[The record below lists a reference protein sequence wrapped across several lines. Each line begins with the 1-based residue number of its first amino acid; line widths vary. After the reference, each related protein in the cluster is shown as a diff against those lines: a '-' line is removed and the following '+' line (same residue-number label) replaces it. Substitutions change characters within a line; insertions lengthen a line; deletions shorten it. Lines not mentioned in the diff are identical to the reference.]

1 MQDTQKKSS
10 VSLKTTNVDSRKK
23 NMSMP
28 AVNLEEAETR
38 LAIVAEQIYQY
49 NQKSGGQMTYTALSN
64 GTLLIVA
71 SLPGHKLGVIEDDS
85 GILPAIDGK
94 AVE

>member
-1 MQDTQKKSS
+1 MQGTQKKSS
-10 VSLKTTNVDSRKK
+10 VSLKTTNADSPKK
-23 NMSMP
+23 STSMP
-28 AVNLEEAETR
+28 AVNLEDAEMR
-38 LAIVAEQIYQY
+38 LAIVAEQVYQY
-49 NQKSGGQMTYTALSN
+49 NQKSGGLMTYTALSN

-71 SLPGHKLGVIEDDS
+71 SLPGHNLGVTDTDS